1 MNGMRIDGECFC
13 KDIAYEAELVSA
25 EISLCHCSDCQA
37 LSGSPYRATAT
48 ARQED
53 FRVTRGAPACYVKT
67 GSSGLKSAQY
77 FCSACGS
84 NLYRIG
90 ENDDK
95 VGIRIG
101 TIRQRHQLTPTDQS
115 WLQSAL
121 RWTEDLSGIPER
133 TGPGV

>member
-1 MNGMRIDGECFC
+1 MRIDGECFC
-13 KDIAYEAELVSA
+13 GKIAYEAELTSP
-25 EISLCHCSDCQA
+25 EISICHCSDCQA

-48 ARQED
+48 ARQAD
-53 FRVTRGAPACYVKT
+53 FRVTRGEAAKYVKT

-77 FCSACGS
+77 FCASCGS

-101 TIRQRHQLTPTDQS
+101 TIRQRHALTPADQC
-115 WLQSAL
+115 WLQSGLKWAQDL
-121 RWTEDLSGIPER
+121 RAIELRPDG
-133 TGPGV
+133 